1 MEKRE
6 LFLTR
11 DGAEKLRR
19 ELEELRGPRRAELAK
34 RLRAAIQHGDLT
46 ENADYTTAKEEQA
59 FLEGRVQELETLLKE
74 ATIVDAPISGGIVG
88 IGNTVVVARG
98 GGGDPEV
105 FQLVGVKEADPR
117 SGRISNESP
126 IGRALMGKR
135 VGETAIAQ
143 TPGGQVELTILE
155 IR

>member
-19 ELEELRGPRRAELAK
+19 ELEDLRGPRRAELAK
-34 RLRAAIQHGDLT
+34 RLRTAIQHGDLT
-46 ENADYTTAKEEQA
+46 ENADYTAAKEEQA
-59 FLEGRVQELETLLKE
+59 FLEGHVLELETLLKE
-74 ATIVDAPISGGIVG
+74 ATIVDAQTSNEMVG
-88 IGNTVVVARG
+88 VGNTVVVSRDG
-98 GGGDPEV
+98 GAPET

-117 SGRISNESP
+117 SGKISNESP

-135 VGETAIAQ
+135 VGETLTAQ
-143 TPGGQVELTILE
+143 TPGGKVELTILE

>member
-19 ELEELRGPRRAELAK
+19 ELEELRGPRRADLAR
-34 RLRAAIQHGDLT
+34 RLRTAIQHGDLT
-46 ENADYTTAKEEQA
+46 ENADYTAAKEEQA
-59 FLEGRVQELETLLKE
+59 FLEGRVQELELLLKE
-74 ATIVDAPISGGIVG
+74 ATIVDAQPASDEAAVG
-88 IGNTVVVARG
+88 STVVVSRDG
-98 GGGDPEV
+98 GAPET

-117 SGRISNESP
+117 NGKISHESP

-135 VGETAIAQ
+135 VGETSIAQ
-143 TPGGQVELTILE
+143 TPGGQVELKILE